1 MVARDYLRLVERQ
14 FPVAFARCCSCGQSR
29 ATNASLPCY
38 ALSDLWSSCF
48 VAHASPGALAAFLV
62 EQLGIFGIF
71 GNEMDRVPESV
82 LRADERLSWVVNNA
96 YLWKGA
102 KGFQHGGLGSP
113 SRSHHPVKNAGH
125 ATR

>member
-71 GNEMDRVPESV
+71 GNEMDLVPEDV
-82 LRADERLSWVVNNA
+82 LRADSRLSWVVNNA
-96 YLWKGA
+96 YKW
-102 KGFQHGGLGSP
+102 
-113 SRSHHPVKNAGH
+113 RH
-125 ATR
+125 ANRYKYA